1 MKGDI
6 NENYLNSILRL
17 EVKNDY
23 SLEQVSVQFYKE
35 ARGYLESL
43 KERIETETI
52 KKNVRQVGKLTN
64 ELENSE
70 KYLRKVTELRIS
82 KILKAKANNEKEYIE
97 GRLTPEE
104 QIFYENLSKLV
115 KEFEEQLER
124 GEVIIPV
131 NEKVN
136 GQEETEERHSSKVA
150 VYITRDVKGISLMGR
165 TVSLAKEDILTLPL
179 EYAKVIQK
187 QGVGK
192 IIDKENL

>member
-23 SLEQVSVQFYKE
+23 SLEQVSAQFYKE
-35 ARGYLESL
+35 VRVYLENL

-70 KYLRKVTELRIS
+70 KYLRKIIELRIS

-115 KEFEEQLER
+115 KEFEEQLKR

-136 GQEETEERHSSKVA
+136 VEKETEEGHSSKVA
-150 VYITRDVKGISLMGR
+150 VYITQDVKGISLMGR